1 MTALE
6 LATNTLPVPG
16 APAIPGLTF
25 RRFCGESDFPK
36 MITVIDGCKAVD
48 KMERADTVENLA
60 RFYAHLTNCDP
71 RQDMLFVD
79 TGGRVVGYTRVW
91 WMREATGTR
100 LYTHFGFLL
109 PEWRRKGIGRAM
121 LHWNET
127 HLREI
132 AVSHPNDVPRFFQ
145 AEASDTE
152 TAKEALLL
160 NEGYTPVRHGFS
172 MVRSLA
178 EPIVL
183 TPLPPGLEVRPVP
196 PQRYRTLWEAD
207 QEAFRDHWGFVPGTE
222 ADYRRWLNE
231 PIFNPSLWQVAWDA
245 SANQIAGAVQ
255 NFVNEK
261 ENEAYHRKRGYTEGI
276 FVRRPWRGRGIA
288 SALICRN
295 LRLLRERGMDEAAL
309 SVDSENPSGALRL
322 YERHGFRVARREAT
336 FVRPVETPAPD

>member
-1 MTALE
+1 MTTLE
-6 LATNTLPVPG
+6 LDTHILLVPD
-16 APAIPGLTF
+16 APALPGLTF
-25 RRFCGESDFPK
+25 RRFRGESDFPK

-48 KMERADTVENLA
+48 KMERTDTVENLA

-79 TGGRVVGYTRVW
+79 MGGRVVGYTRVW
-91 WMREATGTR
+91 WMREEAGAR

-160 NEGYTPVRHGFS
+160 NEGYTPVRHGFN

-261 ENEAYHRKRGYTEGI
+261 ENEEYNRKRGYTEGI
-276 FVRRPWRGRGIA
+276 FVRRPWRKRGLA
-288 SALICRN
+288 RALIMRSLQMFKN
-295 LRLLRERGMDEAAL
+295 MGFTEAAL
-309 SVDSENPSGALRL
+309 GVDAENLSGALRL
-322 YERHGFRVARREAT
+322 YESCGFRMVKRESLYRKPMIDA
-336 FVRPVETPAPD
+336 

>member
-6 LATNTLPVPG
+6 LDTHSLLVPD
-16 APAIPGLTF
+16 APALPGLTF
-25 RRFCGESDFPK
+25 RRFHGESDFPR
-36 MITVIDGCKAVD
+36 MVAVIDECKAAD
-48 KMERADTVENLA
+48 KIERALSAEDIA

-71 RQDMLFVD
+71 YQDMLFVESE
-79 TGGRVVGYTRVW
+79 GRVIGYARVW
-91 WMREATGTR
+91 WMSEETGTR

-121 LHWNET
+121 LRWNET

-160 NEGYTPVRHGFS
+160 NEGYTPVRRGFN

-261 ENEAYHRKRGYTEGI
+261 ENEEYNRKRGYTEGI
-276 FVRRPWRGRGIA
+276 FVRRPWRKRGLA
-288 SALICRN
+288 RALIMRSLQMFKN
-295 LRLLRERGMDEAAL
+295 MGFTEAAL
-309 SVDSENPSGALRL
+309 GVDAENLSGALHL
-322 YERHGFRVARREAT
+322 YKRCGYQVVKRESLY
-336 FVRPVETPAPD
+336 RKPIG

>member
-1 MTALE
+1 MTTLE
-6 LATNTLPVPG
+6 LDTHILLVPD
-16 APAIPGLTF
+16 APALPGLTF
-25 RRFCGESDFPK
+25 RRFHGESDFPK

-48 KMERADTVENLA
+48 KMERALSAEDIA

-79 TGGRVVGYTRVW
+79 MGGRVVGYTRVW
-91 WMREATGTR
+91 WMREEAGAR
-100 LYTHFGFLL
+100 LYTHFGFLF

-160 NEGYTPVRHGFS
+160 NEGYTPVRRGFN

-276 FVRRPWRGRGIA
+276 FVRRPWRKRGLA
-288 SALICRN
+288 RALIMRSLQMFKN
-295 LRLLRERGMDEAAL
+295 MGFTEAAL
-309 SVDSENPSGALRL
+309 GVDAENLSGALHL
-322 YERHGFRVARREAT
+322 YESCGFRMVKRESLY
-336 FVRPVETPAPD
+336 RKPIG